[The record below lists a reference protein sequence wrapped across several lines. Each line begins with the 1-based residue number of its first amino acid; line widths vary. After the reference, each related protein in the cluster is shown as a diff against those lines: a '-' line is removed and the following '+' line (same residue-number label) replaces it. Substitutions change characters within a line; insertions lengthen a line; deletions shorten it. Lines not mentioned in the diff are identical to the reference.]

1 MKSRILEQYE
11 KMDDFEKIT
20 FDKLVKRCGK
30 LYGEKIALK
39 DLTER
44 ITYSELQKESEKIA
58 QKLIGLGIRNSN
70 IVLLQC
76 INTVFFVKVLFGL
89 LNLGAI
95 PVLVLPAHREV
106 EIIKMLEK
114 TNAVAYIAPKEYM
127 GFEYSNI
134 EKKVKEYFP
143 EIICLNE
150 QSFDKEA
157 LDDIPIRENGIEIEY
172 DDVALLLLSGGTTG
186 EPKLIPRTHADYIYN
201 AKKAAERSEMDK
213 ESVYLAS
220 MPMSHNMTLSSP
232 GILGT
237 LYMGGTVVM
246 CSIPSPDDIL
256 ETIERE
262 RVTITSLVPA
272 VATLCVELLEL
283 DSFDI
288 SSVKTV
294 IICGARME
302 EKLAKNIIKG
312 FQCKL
317 QNQYGTAEGLI
328 MSTLLEDKEEIVI
341 KCQGKPISEADE
353 IRIVN
358 ENGKILSQG
367 QAGEME
373 TRGPYT
379 ITQYYNAEDSI
390 GRFTDDGF
398 YKTGDRVIQDE
409 NGNYRILGRIREV
422 INRGGEKIL
431 PSEIEEE
438 LMRIKGVKKVVVVPW
453 KDDVL
458 GQKSCAFIE
467 MCTNCFMDKKQIIQL
482 MLYNGAAQYK
492 IPDKIEF
499 INRWPT
505 TKMEKIDTEKLK
517 QLALEK

>member
-294 IICGARME
+294 IIGGARME
-302 EKLAKNIIKG
+302 EKLAKNIDK
-312 FQCKL
+312 FQTICRQIFRWIAENDPDPVTKEDRCSIRKTK
-317 QNQYGTAEGLI
+317 YGIGYDYDSKCLRTSSYIYIVDNSFALSNKRTALELI
-328 MSTLLEDKEEIVI
+328 ETFK
-341 KCQGKPISEADE
+341 DE
-353 IRIVN
+353 LIWLFT
-358 ENGKILSQG
+358 EFEFF
-367 QAGEME
+367 EME
-373 TRGPYT
+373 
-379 ITQYYNAEDSI
+379 
-390 GRFTDDGF
+390 
-398 YKTGDRVIQDE
+398 
-409 NGNYRILGRIREV
+409 
-422 INRGGEKIL
+422 
-431 PSEIEEE
+431 
-438 LMRIKGVKKVVVVPW
+438 
-453 KDDVL
+453 
-458 GQKSCAFIE
+458 C
-467 MCTNCFMDKKQIIQL
+467 
-482 MLYNGAAQYK
+482 
-492 IPDKIEF
+492 
-499 INRWPT
+499 
-505 TKMEKIDTEKLK
+505 
-517 QLALEK
+517 

>member
-1 MKSRILEQYE
+1 M
-11 KMDDFEKIT
+11 
-20 FDKLVKRCGK
+20 
-30 LYGEKIALK
+30 
-39 DLTER
+39 
-44 ITYSELQKESEKIA
+44 
-58 QKLIGLGIRNSN
+58 
-70 IVLLQC
+70 
-76 INTVFFVKVLFGL
+76 
-89 LNLGAI
+89 GAI

-294 IICGARME
+294 IIGGARME
-302 EKLAKNIIKG
+302 EKLANWI
-312 FQCKL
+312 
-317 QNQYGTAEGLI
+317 YLI
-328 MSTLLEDKEEIVI
+328 LL
-341 KCQGKPISEADE
+341 
-353 IRIVN
+353 
-358 ENGKILSQG
+358 
-367 QAGEME
+367 
-373 TRGPYT
+373 
-379 ITQYYNAEDSI
+379 
-390 GRFTDDGF
+390 
-398 YKTGDRVIQDE
+398 
-409 NGNYRILGRIREV
+409 
-422 INRGGEKIL
+422 
-431 PSEIEEE
+431 
-438 LMRIKGVKKVVVVPW
+438 
-453 KDDVL
+453 
-458 GQKSCAFIE
+458 
-467 MCTNCFMDKKQIIQL
+467 
-482 MLYNGAAQYK
+482 
-492 IPDKIEF
+492 
-499 INRWPT
+499 
-505 TKMEKIDTEKLK
+505 EKLK
-517 QLALEK
+517 KKFLYRRLQKKQK

>member
-1 MKSRILEQYE
+1 MFCTIFNFQTRS
-11 KMDDFEKIT
+11 
-20 FDKLVKRCGK
+20 
-30 LYGEKIALK
+30 
-39 DLTER
+39 
-44 ITYSELQKESEKIA
+44 
-58 QKLIGLGIRNSN
+58 
-70 IVLLQC
+70 
-76 INTVFFVKVLFGL
+76 
-89 LNLGAI
+89 
-95 PVLVLPAHREV
+95 
-106 EIIKMLEK
+106 
-114 TNAVAYIAPKEYM
+114 
-127 GFEYSNI
+127 
-134 EKKVKEYFP
+134 
-143 EIICLNE
+143 
-150 QSFDKEA
+150 
-157 LDDIPIRENGIEIEY
+157 
-172 DDVALLLLSGGTTG
+172 
-186 EPKLIPRTHADYIYN
+186 RTHADYIYN

-294 IICGARME
+294 IIGGARME